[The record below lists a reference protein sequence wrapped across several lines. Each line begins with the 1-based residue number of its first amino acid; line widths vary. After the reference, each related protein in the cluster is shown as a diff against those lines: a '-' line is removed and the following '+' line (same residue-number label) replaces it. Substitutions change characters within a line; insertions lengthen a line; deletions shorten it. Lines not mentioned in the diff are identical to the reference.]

1 MAASDMVPG
10 IGGAPLGMGL
20 EDIVQDDT
28 PAIEIELV
36 ASDDPAV
43 NGSDAVF
50 AAVAAAT
57 WRAAGFPAQWPCQ
70 R

>member
-28 PAIEIELV
+28 PAIEIEIE
-36 ASDDPAV
+36 DPEGV
-43 NGSDAVF
+43 KIGVD
-50 AAVAAAT
+50 
-57 WRAAGFPAQWPCQ
+57 
-70 R
+70 